1 MTDSEENERKHLGSL
16 VEQFCTLDAEIGNL
30 NKVVYER
37 REQRKYVSELIS
49 DYVRSPKYNVNEIKT
64 KSGAHIK
71 IQKPYEHSGSV
82 SFTKSNLE
90 NDILEYFNSVKQPNG
105 EQCVEYVFAR
115 AKERSIS
122 TNYDFVR
129 VVPKQ
134 NVNNN

>member
-1 MTDSEENERKHLGSL
+1 MTESEENERKHLGSL
-16 VEQFCTLDAEIGNL
+16 VDQFCAIDNEISNL

-49 DYVRSPKYNVNEIKT
+49 DYVRSPKYSVNEIKT

-71 IQKPYEHSGSV
+71 IQKPYEHSNSV
-82 SFTKSNLE
+82 SFTKTNLE
-90 NDILEYFNSVKQPNG
+90 NDILEYFNSVKNPNG
-105 EQCVEYVFAR
+105 EQCVEYVFTK
-115 AKERSIS
+115 AKERSVS
-122 TNYDFVR
+122 TTYDFIR